1 MNNKDIIKN
10 PINYTGSKNRLLPI
24 ILPNLPQGCSTIVEP
39 FGGTF
44 EVSLNTDF
52 ENKIYNDKNRYLY
65 MLIELFKKFPVEH
78 ILQYLEGCISQH
90 HLSKFDKE
98 AFYEFRD
105 DFNEYWFCHLLDNND
120 SGEFKNI
127 ALIRLLALIYHS
139 FNYFITFNKDGKY
152 MNTSGYGR
160 SSFNDNLKQKMIK
173 YCEVLQDKRVN
184 VELNNMDFR
193 EFYFKLCKKYDFNF
207 TNVFFFVDPVYI
219 NSDDTYRR
227 NSNISWTVKDEEEV
241 YNMLDEINKLGGK
254 FMLTNTIE
262 CNGVKNEQLETFS
275 QKYKT
280 ISTDCDFYGCSY
292 QRKNNKTREVIVKN
306 Y

>member
-1 MNNKDIIKN
+1 
-10 PINYTGSKNRLLPI
+10 
-24 ILPNLPQGCSTIVEP
+24 
-39 FGGTF
+39 
-44 EVSLNTDF
+44 
-52 ENKIYNDKNRYLY
+52 
-65 MLIELFKKFPVEH
+65 
-78 ILQYLEGCISQH
+78 
-90 HLSKFDKE
+90 
-98 AFYEFRD
+98 
-105 DFNEYWFCHLLDNND
+105 
-120 SGEFKNI
+120 
-127 ALIRLLALIYHS
+127 
-139 FNYFITFNKDGKY
+139 

-160 SSFNDNLKQKMIK
+160 SSFNDSLKQKMIK

-184 VELNNMDFR
+184 IELNNMDFR

-227 NSNISWTVKDEEEV
+227 NSNISWTIKDEEEV

-262 CNGVKNEQLETFS
+262 CNGVKNEQLEMFS